1 MVVVE
6 MLGGGSNPLTA
17 TIIIFI
23 LFTGSVVEERHCKI
37 RIFFNFIYGI
47 FFHPFKNIVPKGR
60 KSYLLTTVITIW
72 KLEIFHKRWNLTH
85 FQNYKILFTNLWKII
100 PYFRNLFHAIPKI
113 KKLFPSDTEE
123 NSIMQES
130 VSQVFWLLK
139 LTQLS

>member
-1 MVVVE
+1 MPMFAQKLKQTLNSHEWKSKCTYVCV
-6 MLGGGSNPLTA
+6 
-17 TIIIFI
+17 
-23 LFTGSVVEERHCKI
+23 HCKI
-37 RIFFNFIYGI
+37 RIFLNFIYGI

>member
-1 MVVVE
+1 MGKNNFGH
-6 MLGGGSNPLTA
+6 LLQSNVWPPRKGITLL
-17 TIIIFI
+17 
-23 LFTGSVVEERHCKI
+23 LFFCPHCKI
-37 RIFFNFIYGI
+37 RIFLNFIYGI